1 MKVILG
7 SQDVWDIVD
16 KGYTKHANEESF
28 PSNEKDL
35 LLKTRKKDQHAFTLI
50 HQCLDD
56 GMFEKVA
63 DATTSKEA

>member
-35 LLKTRKKDQHAFTLI
+35 LLKTRKKDQQVLTLI
-50 HQCLDD
+50 HQCLDLLQLE
-56 GMFEKVA
+56 G
-63 DATTSKEA
+63 